1 MAGVRMEP
9 PGHRGGG
16 WAWGQKME
24 QLKTGRTK
32 SYAWVIKFT
41 NYNQFKEDHVSKK
54 ELAIHPHAV
63 LPVSEAMTTDLGCS
77 WATFWPLH
85 LGRGERGL

>member
-1 MAGVRMEP
+1 
-9 PGHRGGG
+9 
-16 WAWGQKME
+16 ME

-41 NYNQFKEDHVSKK
+41 NYHQFKEDHVSKK

-63 LPVSEAMTTDLGCS
+63 LPVSKAMTIDLVCS
-77 WATFWPLH
+77 WATFWPPH